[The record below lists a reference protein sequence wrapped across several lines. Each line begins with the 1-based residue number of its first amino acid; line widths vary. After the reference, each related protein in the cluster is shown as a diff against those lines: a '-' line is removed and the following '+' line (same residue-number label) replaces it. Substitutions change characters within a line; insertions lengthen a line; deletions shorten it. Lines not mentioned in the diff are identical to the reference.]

1 MKKFSQITESYE
13 YDEEKFRPHPA
24 VNKEFWDN
32 KVQPLI
38 DTMFAVSP
46 SLFQKHTMDNLL
58 NLVRSINQDYVT
70 KRKPEVKKDPN
81 LFFKMFDIDTTKD
94 DIDDYVQELSDNCHK
109 KENNT
114 IIETGEYYVYMSDFN
129 YTSFDDF
136 VNDLKGVYNKLWM
149 IEGIDH
155 PTEFE
160 IDITY
165 KEDTSYKGSNFSNT
179 RKGKLPKEKY
189 GGGKM
194 DIDKWLSIS
203 GLENINQLN
212 NLVVEI
218 YIFNPSQWTKSK
230 WLNI

>member
-1 MKKFSQITESYE
+1 MKKFSQITESYD
-13 YDEEKFRPHPA
+13 YDEEKFKRHPA
-24 VNKEFWDN
+24 VNKEFWDS

-46 SLFQKHTMDNLL
+46 TLFQKYTMDNLL

-70 KRKPEVKKDPN
+70 KRKSEVKKDTN

-94 DIDDYVQELSDNCHK
+94 DIDDYVQELSDNCHN
-109 KENNT
+109 KENST

-129 YTSFDDF
+129 YVKFDNF
-136 VNDLKGVYNKLWM
+136 VNDLKGVYGKLCM

-165 KEDTSYKGSNFSNT
+165 KEDTSYKGSNFSNI

-189 GGGKM
+189 GGGKI
-194 DIDKWLSIS
+194 DIDQWLSLS
-203 GLENINQLN
+203 ALENINQLN
-212 NLVVEI
+212 NLVIEI
-218 YIFNPSQWTKSK
+218 YIFNPSFRWKSS
-230 WLNI
+230 

>member
-1 MKKFSQITESYE
+1 MKKFSQITESYD
-13 YDEEKFRPHPA
+13 YDEEKFKPHPA

-46 SLFQKHTMDNLL
+46 SLFQKYTMDNLL
-58 NLVRSINQDYVT
+58 DLVRSINQDYVS

-109 KENNT
+109 KHDT
-114 IIETGEYYVYMSDFN
+114 PIIETGEYNVYMSDFN

-136 VNDLKGVYNKLWM
+136 VNDLKGVYGKLWM
-149 IEGIDH
+149 LEGVDH
-155 PTEFE
+155 PTDFE
-160 IDITY
+160 INVTY
-165 KEDTSYKGSNFSNT
+165 KEDTSYKGSNFPNI

-189 GGGKM
+189 GGGKI
-194 DIDKWLSIS
+194 DIEQWLSLS
-203 GLENINQLN
+203 ALENINQIE
-212 NLVVEI
+212 NLVIEI
-218 YIFNPSQWTKSK
+218 DIFNPYFRWKSS
-230 WLNI
+230 